1 MIKINFTKQV
11 SHITFCFLAFVCMTF
26 IACESDQD
34 GSAKTEERPNLM
46 TDAKA
51 LDSMYLV
58 NFNKGDANAL
68 MELHWNSQDLVA
80 YPTGEMK
87 LSGFDAIKS
96 FYTKDFAAS
105 PGAVLAYTGTYN
117 LPMGDAVFGHGTFTW
132 TMPMEGGPPMVVEG
146 RYSDV
151 KEYKDGK
158 MVITFDHSSVPT
170 PPAPTP
176 ADSTEVN

>member
-1 MIKINFTKQV
+1 MKNLTPTY
-11 SHITFCFLAFVCMTF
+11 HIFRTIVGLFAFMCLTF

-34 GSAKTEERPNLM
+34 GNAKTEERPNLM

-58 NFNKGDANAL
+58 NFNKGDADAL
-68 MELHWNSQDLVA
+68 MGLHWNSPDLVA

-87 LSGFDAIKS
+87 LTGYDAIKS

-132 TMPMEGGPPMVVEG
+132 TMPMEGGPPMVVLG

-151 KEYKDGK
+151 KEYKNGK

-170 PPAPTP
+170 PPAP

>member
-1 MIKINFTKQV
+1 MKNLTMSFSSVRILFV
-11 SHITFCFLAFVCMTF
+11 LLVFVCMS
-26 IACESDQD
+26 ISACESDQD
-34 GSAKTEERPNLM
+34 GDAKTEEMPNLM
-46 TDAKA
+46 ADANA

-58 NFNKGDANAL
+58 LFNQGNAEAL
-68 MELHWNSQDLVA
+68 MGLHWNSPELVA
-80 YPTGEMK
+80 YPTAEMK
-87 LSGFDAIKS
+87 LTGYDAIKS

-117 LPMGDAVFGHGTFTW
+117 IPVGNAVFGHGTFTW

-146 RYSDV
+146 RYSDL
-151 KEYKDGK
+151 KEYKNGK

-170 PPAPTP
+170 PPEPAP